1 MELYSIS
8 GELVAPG
15 RKIVVCNRKNQGP
28 RGSGSEKGG
37 ASGLQDK
44 FFGPLG
50 LHKIC
55 FRDLNKN
62 RQSSRQRNH
71 QPPCP
76 MTNEN

>member
-8 GELVAPG
+8 GELVAS
-15 RKIVVCNRKNQGP
+15 VVCNRKNQGP

-44 FFGPLG
+44 FFGALG

-62 RQSSRQRNH
+62 RQSSSREIISLRA
-71 QPPCP
+71 P
-76 MTNEN
+76 

>member
-8 GELVAPG
+8 GELAGQYV
-15 RKIVVCNRKNQGP
+15 KLVVCNRKNQGP
-28 RGSGSEKGG
+28 WGSGSEKGT
-37 ASGLQDK
+37 ALGLQDK
-44 FFGPLG
+44 FFGALG